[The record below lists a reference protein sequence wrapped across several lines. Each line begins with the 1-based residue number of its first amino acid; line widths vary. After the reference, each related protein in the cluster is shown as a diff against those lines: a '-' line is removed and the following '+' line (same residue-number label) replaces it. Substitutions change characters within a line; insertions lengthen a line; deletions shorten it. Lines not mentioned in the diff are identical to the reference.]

1 MVALSIAV
9 TAPTPGWIV
18 LAIAALIVANSPWLT
33 AARSGGVLE
42 ARPSF
47 RASRDLRGPAAWRRR
62 RRPTRNSDPHRMVR
76 SVGHRPG
83 AARRDTDATASEL
96 SVSYEVTALVS
107 AACLPE
113 TMKRRPEAKGV
124 LFALADKCVDTGM
137 DAWPSVAT
145 IAAEVELGPRTVHKV
160 LKSLQSCGLI
170 AEQAPPRQHR
180 PRTWRLNL
188 DLLRALSGKQQ
199 SAALRTP
206 DLQRVAHLPTVSEVH
221 SDAQDR
227 APGPHISDPDAQNR
241 TSGPQHVADDPVLL
255 NRPLNGPLK
264 RTCGARAASFFTKCP
279 DRAAGEPD
287 VLSTRR
293 FCALRGTRCGLRQ
306 ACCWTTCR
314 LRPGRHDS
322 LLGQDEAARTSS
334 RLKGGRP

>member
-1 MVALSIAV
+1 MDRPRDRRAHRGEFALAD
-9 TAPTPGWIV
+9 GC
-18 LAIAALIVANSPWLT
+18 
-33 AARSGGVLE
+33 RSGGVLE

-96 SVSYEVTALVS
+96 SVSYEVTALVR

-227 APGPHISDPDAQNR
+227 APGPHIWTPRCAKSNVRAATCCR
-241 TSGPQHVADDPVLL
+241 RSGPLEPSSE
-255 NRPLNGPLK
+255 RSFER
-264 RTCGARAASFFTKCP
+264 RTCGARAAIFLFTKCP

-314 LRPGRHDS
+314 LRP
-322 LLGQDEAARTSS
+322 
-334 RLKGGRP
+334 